1 MKRLGAMWRVE
12 ARALS
17 QNAQPVA
24 LKAIAK
30 VTRRGRRG
38 RRTMGG
44 NRREKKRGERVA
56 IKRRTRDTT
65 QQPGGRID
73 THGRRLRRMLQDM
86 NPASPLGL
94 HRWCSGLPLLTH
106 VLPFG
111 ERFIPARAH
120 WPGIRKRF
128 PKGIR
133 RSLGVSSQ
141 APPPGARSGRFGRG
155 GVRPDLPDPLV
166 RPGGVIRSRNSARG
180 AQNGRRGPQEAP

>member
-1 MKRLGAMWRVE
+1 MFFRGLRLLKRLGAMWRVE

-17 QNAQPVA
+17 QNAQPMA
-24 LKAIAK
+24 LTATAK
-30 VTRRGRRG
+30 VTRRRRRG

-106 VLPFG
+106 FLPFRDG
-111 ERFIPARAH
+111 LTPVRALL
-120 WPGIRKRF
+120 PGIWTRV
-128 PKGIR
+128 PKGMKASQVTPDSSHVAQVLS
-133 RSLGVSSQ
+133 RS
-141 APPPGARSGRFGRG
+141 
-155 GVRPDLPDPLV
+155 
-166 RPGGVIRSRNSARG
+166 
-180 AQNGRRGPQEAP
+180 

>member
-17 QNAQPVA
+17 QNAQPMA
-24 LKAIAK
+24 LTATAK
-30 VTRRGRRG
+30 VTRRRRRG

-111 ERFIPARAH
+111 ERLIPARAH

-133 RSLGVSSQ
+133 RSLGVSSACEMLPPPQ
-141 APPPGARSGRFGRG
+141 APPPGARSGRFGAAG
-155 GVRPDLPDPLV
+155 GPCRDRDE
-166 RPGGVIRSRNSARG
+166 RAAG
-180 AQNGRRGPQEAP
+180 